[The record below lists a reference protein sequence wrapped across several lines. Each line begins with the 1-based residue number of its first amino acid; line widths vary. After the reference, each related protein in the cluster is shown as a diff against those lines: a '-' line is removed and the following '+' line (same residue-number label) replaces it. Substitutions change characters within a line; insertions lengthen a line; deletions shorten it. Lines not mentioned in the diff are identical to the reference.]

1 MRFLTLA
8 LEGYGRF
15 RERTVFEFDA
25 GLTCI
30 VGANESGKSTVLA
43 ALLDAL
49 YTLPTSTAQSVRDRI
64 HWGHPHG
71 WTLELVLELRG
82 QSIRIRKFHPVDEP
96 RRRAEFVLEHNGETL
111 SGEAAREC
119 WEQLWRVPLPVYR
132 ATACVAQRAVARLE
146 KGDLKSLQQQLR
158 ESAVNADLNRILTAL
173 QTERRRLRQDIE
185 RVQSHLRDIEQ
196 RLHAARQAEQRRHAL
211 RERLRQA
218 QQEADALRD
227 QLEQDERLLQR
238 WRELHEQRTTLE
250 RLRREADANQ
260 RHIEQLEQI
269 ERRLQEVEADLQR
282 DFAEWLALPDDHKA
296 QVDAAWVRYQDALHR
311 LSALAREA
319 QALRDAQQ
327 ASTGR
332 ARARVG
338 YAVLG
343 LALCAASVPLWG
355 VAPALGAI
363 ALTLGLVALA
373 VAGLWR
379 ARREAE
385 PDTLTPALD
394 AARREAHSY
403 WEQLTTLLAQASLT
417 VETPL
422 ANGAPDAHAHETLQR
437 LQHALHRYSERWNA
451 LQQRLAEQKRL
462 RDQRDA
468 LYHLAP
474 DPKALRDRL
483 RELAV
488 QIVGLE
494 EQIRRNPLAQSDLP
508 EREILHLDE
517 RVQQERQRLD
527 ALREDQ
533 LRCEG
538 ALQNLPAHEPV
549 DALELEHTRA
559 QQRLEQLLH
568 RTRLLETAETLLRET
583 NTRYLSD
590 LRPRLK
596 PRIEQHLPALT
607 LGRYTQA
614 ELGDDLS
621 LQVYHPERGAML
633 PVQENAA
640 AWSAGVLDQLFF
652 ACRLGL
658 AEALAD
664 DLRLPLLLDDPFVYA
679 DEARHR
685 AALELVQRVAR
696 ETQVILFTCR
706 PLPEGKWGRVIVLDR
721 KGTESAQLTSAAE
734 VEQHGQ

>member
-1 MRFLTLA
+1 MRFITLA

-15 RERTVFEFDA
+15 RERMVFEFDA

-49 YTLPTSTAQSVRDRI
+49 YTLPTSTAQSVRERI

-71 WTLELVLELRG
+71 WTLELALELRG
-82 QSIRIRKFHPVDEP
+82 ESIRIRKFHPVDEP
-96 RRRAEFVLEHNGETL
+96 RRRAAFTLEIGSETL
-111 SGEAAREC
+111 SGEAARGR
-119 WEQLWRVPLPVYR
+119 WEQLWRVPLAVYR
-132 ATACVAQRAVARLE
+132 ATACVAQRAVARIE

-158 ESAVNADLNRILTAL
+158 ESAVNTDLERILTAL
-173 QTERRRLRQDIE
+173 QTERRRVRQDIE
-185 RVQSHLRDIEQ
+185 RAQNRLRDTEQ
-196 RLHAARQAEQRRHAL
+196 RLHAARQAEQQRHAL

-218 QQEADALRD
+218 QQEADALRE
-227 QLEQDERLLQR
+227 QLERDERLLER
-238 WRELHEQRTTLE
+238 WRALHEQRTTLE

-282 DFAEWLALPDDHKA
+282 DFAAWQALPDDHKA
-296 QVDAAWVRYQDALHR
+296 QVDAAWVRYQDAVRR
-311 LSALAREA
+311 LGTLEREA
-319 QALRDAQQ
+319 QAQRGAQQ
-327 ASTGR
+327 ASVGR

-338 YAVLG
+338 YAIVG

-363 ALTLGLVALA
+363 ALGLGLVALA

-379 ARREAE
+379 TRRDAE

-394 AARREAHSY
+394 AARREAHSH
-403 WEQLTTLLAQASLT
+403 WEQLTALLAQASLT
-417 VETPL
+417 VETHP

-483 RELAV
+483 RELAL
-488 QIVGLE
+488 QIMGLE

-508 EREILHLDE
+508 EREMLHLDE

-527 ALREDQ
+527 ALHAEQ

-538 ALQNLPAHEPV
+538 ALQSMPAYEPV
-549 DALELEHTRA
+549 DALELEHARA
-559 QQRLEQLLH
+559 LQRLEQLQY
-568 RTRLLETAETLLRET
+568 RVRLLETAEQLLRET

-614 ELGDDLS
+614 DLGDDLS
-621 LQVYHPERGAML
+621 LQVYHPERGATL
-633 PVQENAA
+633 PVQEDAT

-658 AEALAD
+658 ADALAD

-679 DEARHR
+679 DPARYR
-685 AALELVQRVAR
+685 AALELLMRVAR
-696 ETQVILFTCR
+696 ETQVVLFTCR
-706 PLPEGKWGRVIVLDR
+706 PLPEGDWGKVITLGGV
-721 KGTESAQLTSAAE
+721 
-734 VEQHGQ
+734 

>member
-1 MRFLTLA
+1 MRFITLA

-15 RERTVFEFDA
+15 RERMVFEFDA

-49 YTLPTSTAQSVRDRI
+49 YTQPNSTAQSVRERI
-64 HWGHPHG
+64 HWGHPRG
-71 WTLELVLELRG
+71 WTLELALELRG
-82 QSIRIRKFHPVDEP
+82 ESIRIRKFHPVDEP

-111 SGEAAREC
+111 SGEAARGR
-119 WEQLWRVPLPVYR
+119 WEQLWRVPQPVYR
-132 ATACVAQRAVARLE
+132 ATACVAQRAVARIE

-158 ESAVNADLNRILTAL
+158 ESAVNTDLERILTAL
-173 QTERRRLRQDIE
+173 QTERRRVRQDIE
-185 RVQSHLRDIEQ
+185 RAQNRLRDTEQ
-196 RLHAARQAEQRRHAL
+196 RLHAARQAEQQRHAL

-218 QQEADALRD
+218 QQEADALREE
-227 QLEQDERLLQR
+227 LERDERLLER
-238 WRELHEQRTTLE
+238 WRALHEQRTTLE

-269 ERRLQEVEADLQR
+269 ERRLQALESELQR
-282 DFAEWLALPDDHKA
+282 DFAAWHALPDDHKA
-296 QVDAAWVRYQDALHR
+296 QVDAAWVRYQDAVRR
-311 LSALAREA
+311 LGTLEREA
-319 QALRDAQQ
+319 QAQRGAQQ
-327 ASTGR
+327 ASVGR

-363 ALTLGLVALA
+363 ALGLGLVALA
-373 VAGLWR
+373 IAGLWR
-379 ARREAE
+379 TRRDAE

-394 AARREAHSY
+394 AARREAHSH
-403 WEQLTTLLAQASLT
+403 WEQLSALLAQANLM
-417 VETPL
+417 VETPP

-468 LYHLAP
+468 LHHLAP

-483 RELAV
+483 RELAL
-488 QIVGLE
+488 QIMGLE
-494 EQIRRNPLAQSDLP
+494 EQIRRNPLAPSDLP
-508 EREILHLDE
+508 EREMLHLDE

-527 ALREDQ
+527 TLREEQ

-538 ALQNLPAHEPV
+538 ALQNLPTHEPA
-549 DALELEHTRA
+549 DALELERTRD
-559 QQRLEQLLH
+559 QQRLEQLQY
-568 RTRLLETAETLLRET
+568 RVRLLETAEQLLRET

-621 LQVYHPERGAML
+621 LQVYHPERGATL
-633 PVQENAA
+633 PVQEDAA

-658 AEALAD
+658 ADALAD

-679 DEARHR
+679 DPARYR
-685 AALELVQRVAR
+685 AALELLMRVAR
-696 ETQVILFTCR
+696 ETQVVLFTCR
-706 PLPEGKWGRVIVLDR
+706 PLPEGDWGKVITLGGV
-721 KGTESAQLTSAAE
+721 
-734 VEQHGQ
+734 

>member
-1 MRFLTLA
+1 MRFITLA

-49 YTLPTSTAQSVRDRI
+49 YTLPTSTAQSVRERI

-71 WTLELVLELRG
+71 WTLELDLTLRG
-82 QSIRIRKFHPVDEP
+82 ERVRIRKFHPVDEP

-111 SGEAAREC
+111 SGEAARER
-119 WEQLWRVPLPVYR
+119 WEQLWRVPLAVYR

-173 QTERRRLRQDIE
+173 QNERRRLRQDIE
-185 RVQSHLRDIEQ
+185 RAQNRLHETEQ
-196 RLHAARQAEQRRHAL
+196 RLHAARQSEQQRHAL

-218 QQEADALRD
+218 QQEADALRE
-227 QLEQDERLLQR
+227 QLERDERLLER
-238 WRELHEQRTTLE
+238 WREWHEQRTTLE

-282 DFAEWLALPDDHKA
+282 DFAAWHALPDDHKA
-296 QVDAAWVRYQDALHR
+296 QVDAAWVRYQESMRR
-311 LSALAREA
+311 LGTLEREA
-319 QALRDAQQ
+319 QAQRGAQQ
-327 ASTGR
+327 ASVGR

-338 YAVLG
+338 YAIVG

-363 ALTLGLVALA
+363 ALGLGLVALA

-379 ARREAE
+379 TRPTE

-394 AARREAHSY
+394 ATRREAHSH
-403 WEQLTTLLAQASLT
+403 WEQLTALLAQAGFT
-417 VETPL
+417 VEAAS

-488 QIVGLE
+488 QMLGLE
-494 EQIRRNPLAQSDLP
+494 EQIRRNPLAQSNLP
-508 EREILHLDE
+508 ERELLLLDE

-527 ALREDQ
+527 ALREEQ

-538 ALQNLPAHEPV
+538 ALQNMPTHEPT
-549 DALELEHTRA
+549 DALELEHARA
-559 QQRLEQLLH
+559 LQRLEQLLH
-568 RTRLLETAETLLRET
+568 RARLLETAEQLLRET

-614 ELGDDLS
+614 DLGDDLS
-621 LQVYHPERGAML
+621 LQVYHPEREATL
-633 PVQENAA
+633 PVQEDAA

-658 AEALAD
+658 ADALAD

-679 DEARHR
+679 DEARYR
-685 AALELVQRVAR
+685 AALELLMRVAR

-706 PLPEGKWGRVIVLDR
+706 PLPTAGAWGKVIALEGV
-721 KGTESAQLTSAAE
+721 
-734 VEQHGQ
+734 

>member
-1 MRFLTLA
+1 MRFITLA

-15 RERTVFEFDA
+15 RERMVFEFDA
-25 GLTCI
+25 GLTCV

-49 YTLPTSTAQSVRDRI
+49 YTLPTSTAQSVRERI

-71 WTLELVLELRG
+71 WTLELALELRG
-82 QSIRIRKFHPVDEP
+82 ESIRIRKFHPVDEP

-111 SGEAAREC
+111 SGEAARER
-119 WEQLWRVPLPVYR
+119 WEQLRRVPLAVYR
-132 ATACVAQRAVARLE
+132 ATACVAQRAVARIE

-158 ESAVNADLNRILTAL
+158 ESAVNTDLERILTAL
-173 QTERRRLRQDIE
+173 QTERRRVRQDIE
-185 RVQSHLRDIEQ
+185 RAQNRLRETEQ
-196 RLHAARQAEQRRHAL
+196 RLHAARQAEQQRHAL

-218 QQEADALRD
+218 QQEADALRE
-227 QLEQDERLLQR
+227 QLERDERLLER
-238 WRELHEQRTTLE
+238 WRALHEQRTTLE

-269 ERRLQEVEADLQR
+269 ERRLRDLESDLQR
-282 DFAEWLALPDDHKA
+282 DFAAWQALPDDHKA
-296 QVDAAWVRYQDALHR
+296 QVDAAWVRYQDAVRR
-311 LSALAREA
+311 LSVLEREA
-319 QALRDAQQ
+319 QAQRGAQQ
-327 ASTGR
+327 ASVGR

-338 YAVLG
+338 YAIVG

-363 ALTLGLVALA
+363 ALGLGLVALA
-373 VAGLWR
+373 VALLWR
-379 ARREAE
+379 TRRDAE

-394 AARREAHSY
+394 AARREAHSH
-403 WEQLTTLLAQASLT
+403 WEQLTALLAQARLT
-417 VETPL
+417 VETHP

-468 LYHLAP
+468 LHHLAP

-483 RELAV
+483 RELAL
-488 QIVGLE
+488 QIMGLE
-494 EQIRRNPLAQSDLP
+494 EQIRRNPLTQHDLP
-508 EREILHLDE
+508 EREMLHLDE

-527 ALREDQ
+527 ALREEQ

-538 ALQNLPAHEPV
+538 ALQNMPTHEPT
-549 DALELEHTRA
+549 DALELEHARA
-559 QQRLEQLLH
+559 LQRLEQLLH
-568 RTRLLETAETLLRET
+568 RARLLETAEQLLREA

-614 ELGDDLS
+614 DLGDDLS
-621 LQVYHPERGAML
+621 LQVYHPEREATL
-633 PVQENAA
+633 PVQEDAA

-658 AEALAD
+658 ADALAD

-679 DEARHR
+679 DPARYR
-685 AALELVQRVAR
+685 AALELLMRVAR
-696 ETQVILFTCR
+696 ETQVVLFTCR
-706 PLPEGKWGRVIVLDR
+706 PLPEGDWGKVITLGGV
-721 KGTESAQLTSAAE
+721 
-734 VEQHGQ
+734 

>member
-1 MRFLTLA
+1 MRFITLA

-49 YTLPTSTAQSVRDRI
+49 YTQPNSTAQSVRERI

-71 WTLELVLELRG
+71 WTLELALELRRE
-82 QSIRIRKFHPVDEP
+82 SIRIRKFHPVDEP

-111 SGEAAREC
+111 SGEAARGR
-119 WEQLWRVPLPVYR
+119 WGQLWRVPQPVYR
-132 ATACVAQRAVARLE
+132 ATACVAQRAVARIE

-158 ESAVNADLNRILTAL
+158 ESAVNTDLERILTAL
-173 QTERRRLRQDIE
+173 QTERRRVRQDIE
-185 RVQSHLRDIEQ
+185 RAQNRLRETEQ
-196 RLHAARQAEQRRHAL
+196 RLRAARQAEQQRHAL

-218 QQEADALRD
+218 QQEADALRE
-227 QLEQDERLLQR
+227 QLERDERLLER
-238 WRELHEQRTTLE
+238 WRALHEQRTTLE

-269 ERRLQEVEADLQR
+269 ERRLQALESELQR
-282 DFAEWLALPDDHKA
+282 DFAAWRALPDDHKA
-296 QVDAAWVRYQDALHR
+296 QVDAAWVRYQDAVRR
-311 LSALAREA
+311 LGTLEREA
-319 QALRDAQQ
+319 QAQRGAQQ
-327 ASTGR
+327 ASVGR

-363 ALTLGLVALA
+363 ALGLGLVALA

-379 ARREAE
+379 TRRDAE

-394 AARREAHSY
+394 AARREAHRH
-403 WEQLTTLLAQASLT
+403 WEQLTALLAQASLT
-417 VETPL
+417 VETHP
-422 ANGAPDAHAHETLQR
+422 ANGAPDTHAHETLQR

-483 RELAV
+483 RELAL
-488 QIVGLE
+488 QIMGLE

-508 EREILHLDE
+508 EREMLHLDE

-527 ALREDQ
+527 ALREEQ

-538 ALQNLPAHEPV
+538 ALQNLPTHEPA
-549 DALELEHTRA
+549 DALELERTRDL
-559 QQRLEQLLH
+559 QRLEQLQY
-568 RTRLLETAETLLRET
+568 RARLLETAEQLLREA

-614 ELGDDLS
+614 DLGDDLS
-621 LQVYHPERGAML
+621 LQVYHPERGATL
-633 PVQENAA
+633 PVQEDAA

-658 AEALAD
+658 ADALAD

-679 DEARHR
+679 DPARYR
-685 AALELVQRVAR
+685 AALELLMRVAR
-696 ETQVILFTCR
+696 ETQVVLFTCR
-706 PLPEGKWGRVIVLDR
+706 PLPEGDWGKVITLGGV
-721 KGTESAQLTSAAE
+721 
-734 VEQHGQ
+734 